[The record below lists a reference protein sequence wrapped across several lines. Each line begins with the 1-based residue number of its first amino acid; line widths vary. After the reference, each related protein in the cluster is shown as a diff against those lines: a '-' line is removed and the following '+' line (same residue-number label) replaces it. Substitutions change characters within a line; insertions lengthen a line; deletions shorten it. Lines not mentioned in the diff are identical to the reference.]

1 MTIPSVLHPFANT
14 DRPADAFLEVVRGEG
29 ARVFDRDGKSYI
41 DATASLWYCAVGH
54 GRDEIADA
62 VAKQMREL
70 SAYHVFAR
78 FTNHPQ
84 DELAGMIVERC
95 PLDGARV
102 LFTSGGSESVDGA
115 MKIARAAHLRA
126 GDARRTV
133 FLSRHD
139 AYHGVM
145 YGGISTGGM
154 PGNRADF
161 GPLLP
166 DCHQVERDSL
176 DAMRHA
182 VEYYGPDRI
191 AAIMTEPVQGA
202 GGVYPPPPG
211 YLEGL
216 RELCDD
222 CGALLV
228 FDEVITGFGRLGTWF
243 GAQYFK
249 VTPDL
254 ITFAKAVTSG
264 YLPLG
269 GVIVGERVRAALESE
284 EGWML
289 RHGTTYSG
297 HPASCA
303 AGIANLQIFER
314 ERLLD
319 RAAAAGPRVRA
330 LLEGMRGAPGVAGV
344 RGEGLMQALELV
356 RADDVL
362 PLSEALLSRG
372 VIGRAL
378 PHASALAFSPPLGV
392 TDEELDEIASALTGA
407 LEDIA

>member
-1 MTIPSVLHPFANT
+1 MTVPAVLHPFAAT
-14 DRPADAFLEVVRGEG
+14 DRPGDAYLEIVRGEG
-29 ARVFDRDGKSYI
+29 SRVFDRDGNSYV
-41 DATASLWYCAVGH
+41 DGTASLWYCAVGH

-70 SAYHVFAR
+70 SGYHVFAR

-95 PLDGARV
+95 PVDGARV
-102 LFTSGGSESVDGA
+102 LFTSGGSESVDSA
-115 MKIARAAHLRA
+115 MKIIRAAHLRA
-126 GDARRTV
+126 GEGRRTI
-133 FLSRHD
+133 FLSRRD

-154 PGNRADF
+154 PGNRQDF

-166 DCHQVERDSL
+166 DCHQIERDSL
-176 DAMRHA
+176 DAMRDAIAYH
-182 VEYYGPDRI
+182 GPDRI

-202 GGVYPPPPG
+202 GGVYPPAPG

-216 RELCDD
+216 RELCDE
-222 CGALLV
+222 CGAMLL

-243 GAQYFK
+243 GAQHYG

-269 GVIVGERVRAALESE
+269 GVIVGERVREPLESE

-297 HPASCA
+297 HPATCA
-303 AGIANLQIFER
+303 AGIANLGIFER

-319 RAAAAGPRVRA
+319 RATAAGPRLRST
-330 LLEGMRGAPGVAGV
+330 LEGLTDSPGVAGV
-344 RGEGLMQALELV
+344 RGEGLMQAIELE
-356 RADDVL
+356 RAEDVM

-378 PHASALAFSPPLGV
+378 AHASALAFSPPLGI
-392 TDEELDEIASALTGA
+392 TDEELDEIGSALAGA

>member
-1 MTIPSVLHPFANT
+1 MTVPSVLHPFTAT
-14 DRPADAFLEVVRGEG
+14 DRPEDAFLEIVRGEG
-29 ARVFDRDGKSYI
+29 SRVFDRDGNSYI
-41 DATASLWYCAVGH
+41 DGTASLWYCAVGH
-54 GRDEIADA
+54 GRDEIAEA

-70 SAYHVFAR
+70 SGYHVFAR
-78 FTNHPQ
+78 FTNPPQ
-84 DELAGMIVERC
+84 DELAGMIVERN
-95 PLDGARV
+95 PLADARV
-102 LFTSGGSESVDGA
+102 LFTSGGSESVDSA
-115 MKIARAAHLRA
+115 MKIVRAAHLRA
-126 GDARRTV
+126 GEGRRTI

-145 YGGISTGGM
+145 YGGISTGGI
-154 PGNRADF
+154 PGNRNDF

-166 DCHQVERDSL
+166 DCHQVDRDSL
-176 DAMRHA
+176 DAMRKA
-182 VEYYGPDRI
+182 VEYHGPERI

-202 GGVYPPPPG
+202 GGVYPPTPG

-216 RELCDD
+216 RELCDE
-222 CGALLV
+222 CGALLL
-228 FDEVITGFGRLGTWF
+228 FDEVITGFGRLGSWF
-243 GAQYFK
+243 GAQYFN

-269 GVIVGERVRAALESE
+269 GVIVGERVRSALESE

-297 HPASCA
+297 HPAACA
-303 AGIANLQIFER
+303 AAIANLGIFER

-319 RAAAAGPRVRA
+319 RAAASGPRLRE
-330 LLEGMRGAPGVAGV
+330 LLEGVRDAPGVTGV
-344 RGEGLMQALELV
+344 RGEGLMQALELEDA
-356 RADDVL
+356 ADVM
-362 PLSEALLSRG
+362 PLSEALLRRG

-378 PHASALAFSPPLGV
+378 AHASALAFSPPLGI
-392 TDEELDEIASALTGA
+392 TDEELDEIGSALTAA

>member
-1 MTIPSVLHPFANT
+1 MTVPSVLHPFTAT
-14 DRPADAFLEVVRGEG
+14 DRASDAFLEIVRGEG
-29 ARVFDRDGKSYI
+29 ARVFDKDGGSYI
-41 DATASLWYCAVGH
+41 DGTASLWYCAVGH
-54 GRDEIADA
+54 GREEIADA
-62 VAKQMREL
+62 VSAQMRQL
-70 SAYHVFAR
+70 SGYHVFAR

-84 DELAGMIVERC
+84 DELAALIVDRAPIE
-95 PLDGARV
+95 GARV

-115 MKIARAAHLRA
+115 MKIIRAAHLRA
-126 GDARRTV
+126 GDGRRTV

-145 YGGISTGGM
+145 YGGISVGGM
-154 PGNRADF
+154 PANRSDF

-176 DAMRHA
+176 DAMRKA
-182 VEYYGPDRI
+182 VAYYGPDRI
-191 AAIMTEPVQGA
+191 AAILTEPVQGA
-202 GGVYPPPPG
+202 GGVFPPPPG

-216 RELCDD
+216 RELCDE
-222 CGALLV
+222 CGAFLL

-243 GAQYFK
+243 GADYFG
-249 VTPDL
+249 VTPDV

-297 HPASCA
+297 HPAACA
-303 AGIANLQIFER
+303 AGIANLAIYER
-314 ERLLD
+314 EGLLE
-319 RAAAAGPRVRA
+319 RAAVAGPRLRA
-330 LLEGMRGAPGVAGV
+330 LLEALTDRPGVAGV
-344 RGEGLMQALELV
+344 RGEGLMQALELE
-356 RADDVL
+356 RAEDAL
-362 PLSEALLSRG
+362 PLSEALLTRG

-378 PHASALAFSPPLGV
+378 PHASALAFSPPLGI
-392 TDEELDEIASALTGA
+392 TDEELDEIADALAGA

>member
-1 MTIPSVLHPFANT
+1 MTIPSVLHPFAAT
-14 DRPADAFLEVVRGEG
+14 DMASDAFLEIVRGDG
-29 ARVFDRDGKSYI
+29 ARVFDKDGRPYI
-41 DATASLWYCAVGH
+41 DGTASLWYCAVGH

-62 VAKQMREL
+62 VGAQMRQL

-84 DELAGMIVERC
+84 DELAALIVERS
-95 PLDGARV
+95 PIEAARV
-102 LFTSGGSESVDGA
+102 LFTSGGSESVDSA
-115 MKIARAAHLRA
+115 MKIMRAAHLRA

-145 YGGISTGGM
+145 YGGISVGGM
-154 PGNRADF
+154 PANRSDF

-176 DAMRHA
+176 EAMRQA
-182 VEYYGPDRI
+182 VAYYGPDRI
-191 AAIMTEPVQGA
+191 AAILTEPVQGA

-216 RELCDD
+216 RELCDE
-222 CGALLV
+222 CGALLL

-243 GAQYFK
+243 GAEYFG
-249 VTPDL
+249 VMPDV

-269 GVIVGERVRAALESE
+269 GVIVGERVRTALEGE
-284 EGWML
+284 QGWML

-297 HPASCA
+297 HPAACA
-303 AGIANLQIFER
+303 AGIANLSIFER
-314 ERLLD
+314 EGLLE
-319 RAAAAGPRVRA
+319 RAAVAGPRLRG
-330 LLEGMRGAPGVAGV
+330 LLEGLDDRPGVAGV
-344 RGEGLMQALELV
+344 RGEGLMQALELE
-356 RADDVL
+356 RAEDTL

-378 PHASALAFSPPLGV
+378 PHASALAFSPPLGIS
-392 TDEELDEIASALTGA
+392 DEELDEIASALAGA

>member
-154 PGNRADF
+154 PGNRQDF

-166 DCHQVERDSL
+166 DCHQVERD
-176 DAMRHA
+176 
-182 VEYYGPDRI
+182 GPDRI

-216 RELCDD
+216 RELCDE
-222 CGALLV
+222 CGALLL

-254 ITFAKAVTSG
+254 MTFAKAVTSG

-392 TDEELDEIASALTGA
+392 TDEELVEIASALTGA

>member
-1 MTIPSVLHPFANT
+1 MTIPSVLHPFAAT
-14 DRPADAFLEVVRGEG
+14 DRASDAFLEIVRGDG
-29 ARVFDRDGKSYI
+29 ARVFDKDGRPYI
-41 DATASLWYCAVGH
+41 DGTASLWYCAVGH

-62 VAKQMREL
+62 VGAQMRQL

-84 DELAGMIVERC
+84 DELAALIVERS
-95 PLDGARV
+95 PIEAARV
-102 LFTSGGSESVDGA
+102 LFTSGGSESVDSA
-115 MKIARAAHLRA
+115 MKIMRAAHMRA

-145 YGGISTGGM
+145 YGGISVGGM
-154 PGNRADF
+154 PANRSDF

-166 DCHQVERDSL
+166 DCHHVERDSL
-176 DAMRHA
+176 EAMRQA
-182 VEYYGPDRI
+182 VAYYGPDRI
-191 AAIMTEPVQGA
+191 AAILTEPVQGA

-216 RELCDD
+216 RELCDE
-222 CGALLV
+222 CGALLL

-243 GAQYFK
+243 GAEYFG
-249 VTPDL
+249 VVPDV
-254 ITFAKAVTSG
+254 IPFAKAVTSG

-269 GVIVGERVRAALESE
+269 GVIVGERVRSALEGE
-284 EGWML
+284 QGWML

-297 HPASCA
+297 HPVACA
-303 AGIANLQIFER
+303 AGIANLSIFER
-314 ERLLD
+314 EGLLE
-319 RAAAAGPRVRA
+319 RAAVAGPRLRG
-330 LLEGMRGAPGVAGV
+330 LLEGLDDRPGVAGV
-344 RGEGLMQALELV
+344 RGEGLMQALELE
-356 RADDVL
+356 RAEDTL

-378 PHASALAFSPPLGV
+378 PHASALAFSPPLGIS
-392 TDEELDEIASALTGA
+392 DEELDEIASALAGA